1 MAQIEGNC
9 DPRFAR
15 VKAAFAEN
23 FDQRNEYGAA
33 VAVSVDGKM
42 VVDLW
47 GGHADKA
54 RTRPWTRDTIV
65 TVFST
70 TKGMTAICAHRLADK
85 GLLDFDAPVARYWPE
100 FAQHGK
106 ERITVRQLLNHRAG
120 LPFVLLVLPR
130 PAIFA
135 RDTFVTAFRCPGRCW
150 GAAPWPTGQSL

>member
-23 FDQRNEYGAA
+23 FDQRNECGAA
-33 VAVSVDGKM
+33 VAVSIDGKM

-85 GLLDFDAPVARYWPE
+85 GLVDVDAPVARYWPE

-106 ERITVRQLLNHRAG
+106 DRITVA
-120 LPFVLLVLPR
+120 
-130 PAIFA
+130 
-135 RDTFVTAFRCPGRCW
+135 TC
-150 GAAPWPTGQSL
+150 

>member
-9 DPRFAR
+9 DPRFGR

-33 VAVSVDGKM
+33 VAVTIHGKM

-70 TKGMTAICAHRLADK
+70 TKGMTAICAHS
-85 GLLDFDAPVARYWPE
+85 
-100 FAQHGK
+100 
-106 ERITVRQLLNHRAG
+106 
-120 LPFVLLVLPR
+120 
-130 PAIFA
+130 
-135 RDTFVTAFRCPGRCW
+135 PGRQ
-150 GAAPWPTGQSL
+150 GSARF